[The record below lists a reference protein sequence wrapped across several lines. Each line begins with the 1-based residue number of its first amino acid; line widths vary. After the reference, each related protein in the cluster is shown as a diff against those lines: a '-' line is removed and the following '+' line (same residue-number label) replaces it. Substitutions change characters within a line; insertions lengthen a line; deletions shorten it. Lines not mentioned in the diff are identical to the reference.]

1 MSRVNLLRPL
11 THEMQENA
19 EMTEKTDMKDH
30 RQNKKAEERRLVRH
44 PFPPLYD
51 ENSKILILGSFPSVK
66 SREMAFFYGHPQNR
80 FWKLLS
86 RLLEAPFPE
95 TVPERRAFLLAHG
108 IALWDVIASCEI
120 HGSSDASIRNAVPND
135 LRQIL
140 DHAQIRQVY
149 VNGQTAGKL
158 YQKYQEKPLR
168 EAYGDCAKAV
178 VLPSTSPANA
188 AWTMDRLMEAWRVIQ
203 GQL

>member
-11 THEMQENA
+11 THEMQEKA

-158 YQKYQEKPLR
+158 YRKYQEKPLR

-188 AWTMDRLMEAWRVIQ
+188 AWTMDRLEEAWRVIPE
-203 GQL
+203 QL